1 VTPVILAVDQGSS
14 SSRCLVL
21 SAAGPAGRPG
31 SPPGLT
37 VLAAAGRDV
46 ATALPRPGWVEHDP
60 EEITASVRQAIAS
73 AMEQAGVSWAD
84 VAGIGLAAQ
93 TETFMVWERGT
104 GRPVYPAI
112 SWRDGRA
119 GDVCDQLRAAGH
131 AAEIRRRTGLP
142 LQSAFTAP
150 KLRWLLDEIDA
161 GQRRAAAGDLLF
173 GDVNCWL
180 TWQLSGGAAH
190 VTEPSMASRTMLFSL
205 ADLAWDADLL
215 DLFAIPAAMLPEVRP
230 TAGRLA
236 MTDASTCGGA
246 AAICA
251 AAGDQQAAL
260 FGQRCW
266 EAGEAKLTLGTG
278 AFLWCQAGPLPPAVT
293 PAGVVASCAWQLGTE
308 AAFAFEGFVPNAGS
322 VTPWLRGLGV
332 LGPQAWPAI
341 GDTAL
346 ARTAAAGTGGLWC
359 VPALY
364 GLGTP
369 AWAGN
374 AAADITG
381 LTATSAAADIGEAAL
396 LGVAQQVADAV
407 EAVGDGL
414 ARPLTTIRLDGG
426 MSRNDSLLQ
435 ALADLSGATL
445 ERASTAEATAL
456 GVGGLA
462 GIGAGAWDS
471 TALTDLL
478 AAATG
483 PRVVIEPRL
492 PAAERAMVR
501 QAWRQVRDRAL
512 AGWAAAGPLQQES
525 P

>member
-21 SAAGPAGRPG
+21 SAAGPGNRPD

-37 VLAAAGRDV
+37 VLAAAGHGV

-60 EEITASVRQAIAS
+60 DEITASVRQAIAS
-73 AMEQAGVSWAD
+73 AMAQAGVSWAD
-84 VAGIGLAAQ
+84 VGGIGLAAQ
-93 TETFMVWERGT
+93 TETFIVWERGT

-119 GDVCDQLRAAGH
+119 GDVCDRLRAAGH

-161 GQRRAAAGDLLF
+161 GQRRATAGDLLF

-205 ADLAWDADLL
+205 ADRAWDADLL
-215 DLFAIPAAMLPEVRP
+215 DLFAIPAAMLPEIRP
-230 TAGRLA
+230 TAGQLA
-236 MTDASTCGGA
+236 VTTAGAGGT

-251 AAGDQQAAL
+251 AVGDQQAAL

-266 EAGEAKLTLGTG
+266 EAGQAKLTLGTG
-278 AFLWCQAGPLPPAVT
+278 AFLWCLAGPLPPAVA
-293 PAGVVASCAWQLGTE
+293 PAGVVASCAWQLGDG
-308 AAFAFEGFVPNAGS
+308 AAFALEGFVPNAGS

-332 LGPQAWPAI
+332 LGPQDWPTI

-346 ARTAAAGTGGLWC
+346 ARMAAAGTGGLWC

-369 AWAGN
+369 AWART

-381 LTATSAAADIGEAAL
+381 LTASSAAADIGEAAL
-396 LGVAQQVADAV
+396 LGVAQQVADAI

-414 ARPLTTIRLDGG
+414 TGPLTTIRVDGG
-426 MSRNDSLLQ
+426 MSRNDSLLH
-435 ALADLSGATL
+435 ALADLSGAML
-445 ERASTAEATAL
+445 ERAGTAEATAL

-462 GIGAGAWDS
+462 GIGAGIWNR

-483 PRVVIEPRL
+483 PSAVIEPRL
-492 PAAERAMVR
+492 PARERTAVR
-501 QAWRQVRDRAL
+501 QAWRQVRDRAV
-512 AGWAAAGPLQQES
+512 AGWAAAGRLQQES